1 MNAVTPSRNGS
12 LSLETVARGVPL
24 VDDRLLLELTNDL
37 HTAHDLT
44 RAAGREGFFARL
56 LGRATGRDRIRERTT
71 RDRMLSSQ
79 QLTLRWL
86 THLSERMTVTDL
98 VVAEVSEEVHDA
110 KKRIER
116 VEAAGQW
123 SAAAIGELGAI
134 LGRLASD
141 TGRFLSDHERRLAAL
156 EAQLAL
162 DRSARRWRN
171 PRPDPELPWLVGAVL
186 LAREV
191 ASGPAGTYAFTGGE
205 TLMQRQ
211 LVERMLQD
219 PPVPWFEG
227 VKSVPAMLTAVV
239 RDLPSE
245 NHRLMVAEL
254 LGLGVADELSDA
266 AGPLTS
272 ALARATELA
281 VAGADPDDAA
291 RAALR
296 DSSGSGDLFLP
307 SSLSVEQLV
316 RRIVAEQFAEARQRR
331 IRLRKHAEPEDGSE
345 GDDGAGRDAR

>member
-1 MNAVTPSRNGS
+1 MTAPEDV
-12 LSLETVARGVPL
+12 LSLEIVARGVPL

-37 HTAHDLT
+37 HTANDLA
-44 RAAGREGFFARL
+44 RAGAREGFFARL
-56 LGRATGRDRIRERTT
+56 LGRATGRDRIRERTV
-71 RDRMLSSQ
+71 RDRVLSTQ
-79 QLTLRWL
+79 KLTLRWL

-116 VEAAGQW
+116 VETAGQW
-123 SAAAIGELGAI
+123 SADAIGELGEI
-134 LGRLASD
+134 LARLASD

-156 EAQLAL
+156 EARTAM
-162 DRSARRWRN
+162 DAAARRWRH
-171 PRPDPELPWLVGAVL
+171 PRPDPGLPWLVGAVL

-191 ASGPAGTYAFTGGE
+191 ASGPAGTYAFTGE
-205 TLMQRQ
+205 EALMQRQ
-211 LVERMLQD
+211 LTERMLQD
-219 PPVPWFEG
+219 PPVPWFDG
-227 VKSVPAMLTAVV
+227 VKSLPGMLSTVV
-239 RDLPSE
+239 RELPSE

-272 ALARATELA
+272 ALARAAELS
-281 VAGADPDDAA
+281 VAGAGADEAA
-291 RAALR
+291 RSALR

-331 IRLRKHAEPEDGSE
+331 IRLRKLAEPGDG
-345 GDDGAGRDAR
+345 GGDGAGRE